1 MNKRIGG
8 SSALGIGF
16 DLANML
22 FLLLLVLTMIIPL
35 LNALAL
41 SFSTGLDSMVP
52 HPVLW
57 PKAFSIEGY
66 TTVWTKI
73 KLWRPFWNNTI
84 VTVFGTLG
92 HVIHSSLAGY
102 VLIQRE
108 LPGKRLLM
116 TFILFTMAIPGEVIM
131 IPLYMVYK
139 DLSLLNSLNALILS
153 GFVSGFSILL
163 MRNYFLSVPY
173 EMAESARIDG
183 AGEWRIFITL
193 FLPLASAGLATVT
206 LFEFVSRWNQYTA
219 AVLYLND
226 TSKYTLQIA
235 LRSLIID
242 TSATSSSFIIT
253 NNVRMAGVVIG
264 LIPLIAIYPFV
275 QKFFVKGMMIGS
287 VKE

>member
-1 MNKRIGG
+1 
-8 SSALGIGF
+8 
-16 DLANML
+16 
-22 FLLLLVLTMIIPL
+22 MIIPL

-52 HPVLW
+52 HTVLW

-66 TTVWTKI
+66 LTVWMKI

-92 HVIHSSLAGY
+92 HVILSSLAGY
-102 VLIQRE
+102 VLIQRG
-108 LPGKRLLM
+108 LPGKRHLL
-116 TFILFTMAIPGEVIM
+116 TFILFTMAIPTEVIM
-131 IPLYMVYK
+131 IPLYIVFK
-139 DLSLLNSLNALILS
+139 DLSLLNTLYALILS

-173 EMAESARIDG
+173 DMAESARIDG

-206 LFEFVSRWNQYTA
+206 LFEFVSRWNQYTP

-235 LRSLIID
+235 LKSLIID

-253 NNVRMAGVVIG
+253 NNVRMAGIVIG
-264 LIPLIAIYPFV
+264 LLPLVAIYPFV
-275 QKFFVKGMMIGS
+275 QKFFVKGIMIGS

>member
-1 MNKRIGG
+1 
-8 SSALGIGF
+8 
-16 DLANML
+16 
-22 FLLLLVLTMIIPL
+22 
-35 LNALAL
+35 
-41 SFSTGLDSMVP
+41 
-52 HPVLW
+52 
-57 PKAFSIEGY
+57 
-66 TTVWTKI
+66 
-73 KLWRPFWNNTI
+73 
-84 VTVFGTLG
+84 
-92 HVIHSSLAGY
+92 
-102 VLIQRE
+102 
-108 LPGKRLLM
+108 
-116 TFILFTMAIPGEVIM
+116 MAIPGEVIM

-219 AVLYLND
+219 AVLYLTD

-253 NNVRMAGVVIG
+253 NNVRMAGIVIG
-264 LIPLIAIYPFV
+264 LLPLVVIYPFV
-275 QKFFVKGMMIGS
+275 QKFFVKGIMIGS

>member
-1 MNKRIGG
+1 MNKKIGG
-8 SSALGIGF
+8 GSAVGKAF
-16 DLANML
+16 NLANMI

-35 LNALAL
+35 LNTLAL

-52 HPVLW
+52 RTVLW

-66 TTVWTKI
+66 LTVWTKM

-92 HVIHSSLAGY
+92 HVMFSSLAGY
-102 VLIQRE
+102 VLIQRG

-139 DLSLLNSLNALILS
+139 DLSLLNSLYALIIS
-153 GFVSGFSILL
+153 GLVSGFTILL
-163 MRNYFLSVPY
+163 MRNYFLAVPY

-219 AVLYLND
+219 AVLYLTD

-235 LRSLIID
+235 LKSLIID
-242 TSATSSSFIIT
+242 TSVTSSSFIIT
-253 NNVRMAGVVIG
+253 NNVRMAGIVIG
-264 LIPLIAIYPFV
+264 LLPLVAIYPFV
-275 QKFFVKGMMIGS
+275 QRFFVRGIMIGS